1 MANALLELNDLEV
14 SFTIGKRVVP
24 ALQQI
29 SFQVGAGETVGIV
42 GESGCGKSLTSLSVM
57 GLLPGTATMTK
68 GGITLDGKRMEPA
81 SGDSWS
87 AVRGKQAAMI
97 FQNPM
102 SALNPL
108 MPVGKQ
114 IAEMAMAHLSV
125 SKPEA
130 KRLALEMMAKVG
142 LSRVER
148 LYDDYPHRLSGGM
161 MQRIMIAMALIC
173 KPKLLI
179 ADEPTTALDVTIQ
192 AQILDLLADLNRSTG
207 TAILFISHDLGVIR
221 EVCRRVIVMYAGYIV
236 EDAPVEE
243 ILDHP
248 KHPYTAG
255 LLKSLPGADK
265 RGSALYTI
273 PGRVPSITDRKGGC
287 PFAGR
292 CPSASDVCERVAPEL
307 RQTPGHGDHRVR
319 CHLYADGGRAV

>member
-1 MANALLELNDLEV
+1 MASALLELRELEV
-14 SFTIGKRVVP
+14 AFTIGKRAYP

-29 SFQVGAGETVGIV
+29 TFEVGEKETVGIV

-57 GLLPGTATMTK
+57 GLLPESAAITK
-68 GGITLDGKRMEPA
+68 GGIALDGKPMEPA
-81 SGDSWS
+81 SMEGWRT
-87 AVRGKQAAMI
+87 VRGKQVSMI

-114 IAEMAMAHLSV
+114 IAEMAVTHLSV
-125 SKPEA
+125 SRQEA
-130 KRLALEMMAKVG
+130 KQRALDIMAKVG

-148 LYDDYPHRLSGGM
+148 LYVDYPHQLSGGM

-173 KPKLLI
+173 KPRLLI

-192 AQILDLLADLNRSTG
+192 AQILDLLRDMNRSTG

-255 LLKSLPGADK
+255 LLQSLPSADK
-265 RGSALYTI
+265 RGNPLYTI
-273 PGRVPSITDRKGGC
+273 PGRVPSIADRQSGC

-292 CPSASDVCERVAPEL
+292 CPSATDLCTTATPEL
-307 RQTPGHGDHRVR
+307 IQTAVNHRVR
-319 CHLYADGGRAV
+319 CHLYAAGGRAV